1 LVLKVSEFMLTR
13 PWMGAL
19 AVAGG
24 VTGGVVVEEEVEAP
38 PQAVRVKTSTVVKNA
53 RDVRGL
59 RVMGDSNGYEDTSGG
74 ERSRRHS
81 SDLVG
86 MG

>member
-1 LVLKVSEFMLTR
+1 
-13 PWMGAL
+13 
-19 AVAGG
+19 
-24 VTGGVVVEEEVEAP
+24 VVAP
-38 PQAVRVKTSTVVKNA
+38 PQAVRVRTSTVVKDA